1 MNIEELPPKVQF
13 MFCTVMMA
21 ALRAKEE
28 NLSEEKFC
36 EFCKGCY
43 ESVGLS
49 DPNDLQE
56 TLVQFMMKDML
67 KYLKPKR

>member
-1 MNIEELPPKVQF
+1 MNIENLPPRVQF

-21 ALRAKEE
+21 AIRAKEE
-28 NLSEEKFC
+28 NLSETKFC

-49 DPNDLQE
+49 DPDVLKNILTD
-56 TLVQFMMKDML
+56 FMMKDL
-67 KYLKPKR
+67 FRKSKE